1 MQKTL
6 VALISLLLLC
16 STSQAMARKTGEGK
30 NVFGWVERTTLMPW
44 GVKLKAKLDSGALTS
59 SLHATDVQVFEREG
73 DKWVRFTVDVVDQ
86 DTGKKVAKTFEKP
99 RYRKV
104 LIRGAGGEDRR
115 PVVLM
120 QLCMGDT
127 VYEEQFTLNDRS
139 DMIYPVL
146 LGRRTLAHL
155 GYLDVT
161 ETFLHDPECTDTS
174 PVKLDK
180 DQKDDK
186 DIDG

>member
-1 MQKTL
+1 MQKPVVT
-6 VALISLLLLC
+6 LISLLLLC
-16 STSQAMARKTGEGK
+16 STSQAMARKTEESK

-59 SLHATDVQVFEREG
+59 SLHATEVKIFEKDGE
-73 DKWVRFTVDVVDQ
+73 KWVRFTVNVKDQ
-86 DTGKKVAKTFEKP
+86 ISGKMVSKTFEKP

-120 QLCMGDT
+120 KLCMGDT

-139 DMIYPVL
+139 DMLYPVL
-146 LGRRTLAHL
+146 LGRRTIAHL

-161 ETFLHDPECTDTS
+161 QTYLQEPECDDTS
-174 PVKLDK
+174 PVKQFKDEQNDK
-180 DQKDDK
+180 DGDD
-186 DIDG
+186 

>member
-1 MQKTL
+1 MQKP
-6 VALISLLLLC
+6 VIALISLLLMC
-16 STSQAMARKTGEGK
+16 STSQAMARKAEESK

-59 SLHATDVQVFEREG
+59 SLHATDIKVFEREG
-73 DKWVRFTVDVVDQ
+73 DKWVRFTVNVKDQ
-86 DTGKKVAKTFEKP
+86 ATGKQVSRTFEKP

-139 DMIYPVL
+139 DMLYPVL
-146 LGRRTLAHL
+146 LGRRTIAHL

-161 ETFLHDPECTDTS
+161 RTYLQEPECNDTS

-180 DQKDDK
+180 DQKDVNDS
-186 DIDG
+186 DD